1 MALDTLT
8 RRALSTALLGVG
20 ATCLPATASAETA
33 LTIYSTAVPGAIPA
47 EQYRPVPGAARYVG
61 GAVPGYAMIR
71 HRVRFDLEPG
81 TNRVEMRDVAAYID
95 PTTVTFESLTAPR
108 STRVVEQSFQFDLVS
123 AEKLM
128 ERYIDQLITVDQA
141 GPDGV
146 TSISGRLLAAR
157 GTLVI
162 AGDDGR
168 IHAVRDYRNVQFP
181 DLPGGLI
188 TKPTLVWD
196 VETDTGG
203 AHDARIG
210 YQTAGLTW
218 WADYNLTYREGD
230 DANRGTVDLGA
241 WVSILNRSGATYEN
255 ATLKLI
261 AGDVHRAEPP
271 RARLQE
277 LMAVAAA
284 ARDGAAFEQQAF
296 FEFHLYTLG
305 RTTTLPDDSTKQI
318 ELFPRVD
325 GVPARKLL
333 VYQGLAPYGVYTSPV
348 VDRDLGLPMSTKVN
362 VYVELENRER
372 FGLGIPLPAGR
383 IRVSQL
389 DERDDTLEFI
399 GEDVID
405 HTPKDETITIKLG
418 SAFDVVGERRQ
429 VEFSVDRSAER
440 MEETIEIKVRNH
452 KDEPVEVIVREIL
465 FRWAENEITEAS
477 HEYEREDASTVR
489 FPVTVPAD
497 GEAVVT
503 YRVRYRW

>member
-1 MALDTLT
+1 MHLDVFNHN
-8 RRALSTALLGVG
+8 RLSQALLGLV
-20 ATCLPATASAETA
+20 ASCAVVSAAAQPAAGETA
-33 LTIYSTAVPGAIPA
+33 LTIYSTTTPGAIAPD
-47 EQYRPVPGAARYVG
+47 QYRPVPGAARYPG
-61 GAVPGYAMIR
+61 NAVPGYAMIR
-71 HRVRFDLEPG
+71 QRVRFDLAPG
-81 TNRVEMRDVAAYID
+81 TNRVDIRDVAAYID

-296 FEFHLYTLG
+296 FEF
-305 RTTTLPDDSTKQI
+305 
-318 ELFPRVD
+318 
-325 GVPARKLL
+325 
-333 VYQGLAPYGVYTSPV
+333 
-348 VDRDLGLPMSTKVN
+348 
-362 VYVELENRER
+362 
-372 FGLGIPLPAGR
+372 
-383 IRVSQL
+383 
-389 DERDDTLEFI
+389 
-399 GEDVID
+399 
-405 HTPKDETITIKLG
+405 
-418 SAFDVVGERRQ
+418 
-429 VEFSVDRSAER
+429 
-440 MEETIEIKVRNH
+440 
-452 KDEPVEVIVREIL
+452 
-465 FRWAENEITEAS
+465 
-477 HEYEREDASTVR
+477 
-489 FPVTVPAD
+489 
-497 GEAVVT
+497 
-503 YRVRYRW
+503 